1 MKKTILC
8 AAAAVAVLF
17 LAAGPVLAQ
26 AAQTQTAKTAQ
37 DPAKVRADIDKAL
50 DELRKEGRAGKAD
63 ILGKTMALDS
73 TQAAAFWPV
82 YKQYEAELQTLGNER
97 VAIIEDFAEHFDSM
111 DDAKAKAL
119 TDRQIALEEK
129 KVALVKKYRDEM
141 AKVLPA
147 KAVARWLQVESR
159 LNKLVELSVASE
171 IPLVY

>member
-8 AAAAVAVLF
+8 AAAAVAVLC
-17 LAAGPVLAQ
+17 LAVGPVLAQ
-26 AAQTQTAKTAQ
+26 TAQTAKPAQ

-97 VAIIEDFAEHFDSM
+97 VAIIQDLAEHFDSL

-119 TDRQIALEEK
+119 TDRQLALEEK
-129 KVALVKKYRDEM
+129 KLALMKKYRDEM
-141 AKVLPA
+141 SKVLPA
-147 KAVARWLQVESR
+147 KMVARWLQVESR
-159 LNKLVELSVASE
+159 LNKLVELTVASE
-171 IPLVY
+171 IPLVQ